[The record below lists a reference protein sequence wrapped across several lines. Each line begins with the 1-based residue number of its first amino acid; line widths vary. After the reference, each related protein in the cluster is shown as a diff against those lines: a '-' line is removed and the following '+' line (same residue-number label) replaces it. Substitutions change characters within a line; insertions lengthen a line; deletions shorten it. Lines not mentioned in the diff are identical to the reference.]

1 MLVKGVLLLY
11 CFNSLLH
18 QLLKFF
24 TIAAFLFLDNACLH
38 SQELRKY
45 YWALGLVLFG
55 HLVEVSGGCLFG
67 LVFHLLV
74 AHFLSQL
81 FGYVLNLE

>member
-1 MLVKGVLLLY
+1 MDRLKHHSLFNRGVFFCSQDVLIQSQMLVKGVLLLY

-24 TIAAFLFLDNACLH
+24 AIAAFLFLDNACLH

-55 HLVEVSGGCLFG
+55 H
-67 LVFHLLV
+67 
-74 AHFLSQL
+74 
-81 FGYVLNLE
+81 